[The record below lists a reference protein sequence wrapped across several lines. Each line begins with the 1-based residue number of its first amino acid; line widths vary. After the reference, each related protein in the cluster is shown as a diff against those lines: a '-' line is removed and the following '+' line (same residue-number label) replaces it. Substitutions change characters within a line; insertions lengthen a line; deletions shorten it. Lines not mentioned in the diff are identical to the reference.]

1 MRASRSYREFYR
13 RLLTELYGLYPETEI
28 LEAPLCNADPGRLP
42 GDSLVFEWYSR
53 ALEADLSLTRL
64 YEYYLYAMPENYDR
78 LMSREVFLY
87 FSYSANL
94 DAGSLAK
101 LMRTFLHM
109 ERRIRIFT
117 GCTSG
122 RWKSLRWISFS
133 RNG

>member
-1 MRASRSYREFYR
+1 M
-13 RLLTELYGLYPETEI
+13 
-28 LEAPLCNADPGRLP
+28 
-42 GDSLVFEWYSR
+42 
-53 ALEADLSLTRL
+53 SLTRL

-101 LMRTFLHM
+101 LYANLLTYGTPDSDIYRMY
-109 ERRIRIFT
+109 ER
-117 GCTSG
+117 